1 VRGYTILA
9 IDTSCDETSAAVTV
23 DDRIFA
29 NVISSQVEL
38 HKKYGGVVPY
48 LAKRAHQERIEPV
61 ILEAVVRFARI
72 ARLNRDGRGSSL
84 DKYFREIDAVAVTYG
99 PGLAPALE
107 VGIAKAKELVW
118 KYKKALIAVNHMEGH
133 LLSSFAKNSK
143 GKNPGLE
150 RGLGLSFL
158 KAFRP
163 GPSLTDLTERNPFLG
178 LLVSGGHT
186 QLVLMEKVGSYRLLG
201 ETLDDAGGEAFDK
214 VAKILNLGYPG
225 GPIIERL
232 AKSGDEDSYPLPV
245 PMAERAGFNFS
256 FSGLKTAVLYLVR
269 DLKAQGEFNKKVIE
283 DVCASFQKAVALS
296 LINKLEV
303 AVKKTSPR
311 AILLGG
317 GVIANLYLRRKIR
330 QSMRQFDL
338 PILVPF
344 EKRLFTDNAA
354 MIGVCAY
361 YQAKR
366 NDLVA
371 DVDKLDRVPNLCF

>member
-1 VRGYTILA
+1 MKGYTILA

-38 HKKYGGVVPY
+38 HKKYGGVVPR
-48 LAKRAHQERIEPV
+48 LAKRAHQKRIEPV
-61 ILEAVVRFARI
+61 ILEAVVRFARM
-72 ARLNRDGRGSSL
+72 ARLSRDGRGSSL

-107 VGIAKAKELVW
+107 VGIAKAKELVR
-118 KYKKALIAVNHMEGH
+118 KYNKPLIAVNHMEGH
-133 LLSSFAKNSK
+133 LLSPFVKNSR
-143 GKNPGLE
+143 GKNRQDSLFQQE
-150 RGLGLSFL
+150 QTLFNY
-158 KAFRP
+158 
-163 GPSLTDLTERNPFLG
+163 GPLLG

-186 QLVLMEKVGSYRLLG
+186 QLVLMEKVGSYKLLG

-214 VAKILNLGYPG
+214 VAKILTLGYPG

-232 AKSGDEDSYPLPV
+232 AKSGDEDRYPLPV
-245 PMAERAGFNFS
+245 PMAERADFNFS

-269 DLKAQGEFNKKVIE
+269 DLRTQGEFNKRVIQ
-283 DVCASFQKAVALS
+283 DMCASFQKAVALS
-296 LINKLEV
+296 LINKLEA
-303 AVKKTSPR
+303 AVRKTSPQ

-317 GVIANLYLRRKIR
+317 GVVSNLYLRRKIR
-330 QSMRQFDL
+330 VAMRWFDL
-338 PILVPF
+338 SVFVPF

-366 NDLVA
+366 KSFVA
-371 DVDKLDRVPNLCF
+371 DIDKLDRVPTLCF